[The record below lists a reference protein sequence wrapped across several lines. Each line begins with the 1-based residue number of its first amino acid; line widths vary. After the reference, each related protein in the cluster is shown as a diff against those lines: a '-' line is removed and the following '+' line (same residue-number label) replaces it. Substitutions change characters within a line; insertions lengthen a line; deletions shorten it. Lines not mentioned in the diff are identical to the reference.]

1 MEGMEEKQELMLMF
15 QVLIGLG
22 EINKFGYEDI
32 IYKLLT

>member
-1 MEGMEEKQELMLMF
+1 MEEKQELMLMF

-22 EINKFGYEDI
+22 EINNFSHEDI